1 MVNVQ
6 GSVNSNLT
14 IVMYHYVRPIND
26 SKFPGIKGLELD
38 GFKRQLDYL
47 KENFNIVSTEQV
59 VAAARNPSSLLRDAC
74 WLTFDDGYTDHSKF
88 VLPELLKRDLHGA
101 FFPPRVAI
109 EEDVVLDV
117 NLIHHIL
124 SCADDVKQLV
134 SRLNSHC
141 LRNGISESNI
151 DAYYKEYAVPN
162 RFDNGDTIF
171 VKSML
176 QHVLPE
182 KLRSSIA
189 DNMFKEFI
197 GLSAAEFSKELYMCV
212 DEVKGLVNS
221 GMYVGSHGSRH
232 YWLNK
237 ISPEEQEK
245 DIKQSLNFLE
255 DVGASTKDWVMCY
268 PYGAYNSD
276 TLSLINSLG
285 AKIGITCEARKAN
298 LEIDNQLI
306 LPRFD
311 TNDFPQ

>member
-1 MVNVQ
+1 MVNL
-6 GSVNSNLT
+6 GGLMNKKLT
-14 IVMYHYVRPIND
+14 IVMYHYVRPIKG
-26 SKFPGIKGLELD
+26 SEFPGIKGLELES
-38 GFKRQLDYL
+38 FKRQLDYL
-47 KENFNIVSTEQV
+47 SKNFNIISTEEV
-59 VAAARNPSSLLRDAC
+59 VNAAKHSSPLPNDAC
-74 WLTFDDGYTDHSKF
+74 WLTFDDGYKDHSKF
-88 VLPELLKRDLHGA
+88 VLPELLKRNLHGA

-141 LRNGISESNI
+141 LSNGISESNI
-151 DAYYKEYAVPN
+151 DAYYKEYAVPD
-162 RFDNGDTIF
+162 RFDNADTIF

>member
-1 MVNVQ
+1 MVNL
-6 GSVNSNLT
+6 GGLMNKKLT
-14 IVMYHYVRPIND
+14 IVMYHYVRPIKG
-26 SKFPGIKGLELD
+26 SEFPGIKGLELES
-38 GFKRQLDYL
+38 FKRQLDYL
-47 KENFNIVSTEQV
+47 SKNFNIVSTEEV
-59 VAAARNPSSLLRDAC
+59 VNAAKHSSPLPNDAC
-74 WLTFDDGYTDHSKF
+74 WLTFDDGYKDHSKF
-88 VLPELLKRDLHGA
+88 VLPELLKRNLHGA

-141 LRNGISESNI
+141 LSNGISESNI

-162 RFDNGDTIF
+162 RFDNADTVF

-182 KLRSSIA
+182 KLRSSITE
-189 DNMFKEFI
+189 NMFKEFI
-197 GLSAAEFSKELYMCV
+197 GLSAAEFSKELYMSV

-255 DVGASTKDWVMCY
+255 DIGASTKDWVMCY

-276 TLSLINSLG
+276 TLSLIDSLG

-298 LEIDNQLI
+298 LDIDNQLT